1 MYIYMQYRH
10 MSCVNLYASMQKT
23 SQMRASQC
31 LPFARRLFSGCHSRS
46 FQVCETDSHVDIS
59 HMLLARAVECSS
71 PITALPRHLHVM
83 HTQSR
88 ACLILRMALRVQ
100 RYYAKDTDPPC
111 CWIEDKPGTLLN
123 SCVCVCVC
131 PYVCMVLFVYTH
143 IRNIQALSFHTYRYI
158 QKFIFHTYGY
168 TMAPS
173 LHTWIHTGSH
183 FLHIWI
189 CTGSLFYVL
198 CE

>member
-1 MYIYMQYRH
+1 
-10 MSCVNLYASMQKT
+10 
-23 SQMRASQC
+23 
-31 LPFARRLFSGCHSRS
+31 
-46 FQVCETDSHVDIS
+46 
-59 HMLLARAVECSS
+59 MLLARAVECSS

-131 PYVCMVLFVYTH
+131 VCVHMYVWCCLCTHTYGIYRLCLFTRIDIYRNSFFTHMDTRWLLHYTH
-143 IRNIQALSFHTYRYI
+143 GYIQALTFY
-158 QKFIFHTYGY
+158 TYGY
-168 TMAPS
+168 AQALFFMYYAS
-173 LHTWIHTGSH
+173 NRHT
-183 FLHIWI
+183 
-189 CTGSLFYVL
+189 C
-198 CE
+198 C